1 MEVMRAEDVG
11 EGVRAVYRR
20 AASGECARSVVS
32 PVGEDAVRSKES
44 VGARDVL

>member
-1 MEVMRAEDVG
+1 MKVC
-11 EGVRAVYRR
+11 VRCIAA
-20 AASGECARSVVS
+20 AASARARAPPWRSVVS

>member
-1 MEVMRAEDVG
+1 VKVC
-11 EGVRAVYRR
+11 VRCIAARR
-20 AASGECARSVVS
+20 AARARAPWRSVVS